1 MVIFIV
7 RDKTMVAAQKRILA
21 LQLMETVIVI
31 ASVLDLWCVVVITV
45 LGVERM
51 IAANQRRSVVMVKTM
66 VAAQKTTLVMEGK
79 EIAIMINNVLDRW
92 YAVKITVLGVV
103 LMIAANPSLS
113 VVVVKTMAAAQKA
126 NLVT

>member
-1 MVIFIV
+1 
-7 RDKTMVAAQKRILA
+7 
-21 LQLMETVIVI
+21 
-31 ASVLDLWCVVVITV
+31 
-45 LGVERM
+45 M
-51 IAANQRRSVVMVKTM
+51 IAANQRRNVVMVKTM
-66 VAAQKTTLVMEGK
+66 VAAQKKTLVMEGK